1 MPLLRPSPLT
11 SLPIHRLPLQ
21 LLKPQT
27 FLTQP
32 RPRAPPA
39 CQANPRLKLD
49 NSISLAA
56 RATSSSAPSSTP
68 AGRRTNRARS
78 RVPALFLNLIA
89 SCGRTHHRH
98 GQQQLLIRRQ
108 PVHQNRQTSPPL
120 DCILLQLLKP
130 FSPSLVPGRL
140 RLVIRP
146 VPAQLDN
153 SISSAAPATSRSAPS
168 STPAGQQINRA
179 GVGYLRCASIS
190 SPRAIVPIVDIVV
203 YCVSCCTYTIV
214 GGSVFVY

>member
-39 CQANPRLKLD
+39 CQAHPRLKLD
-49 NSISLAA
+49 NSISLASC
-56 RATSSSAPSSTP
+56 ATSSLAPSSTP

-78 RVPALFLNLIA
+78 RVSALLLNLIA
-89 SCGRTHHRH
+89 SCGRAHRRH
-98 GQQQLLIRRQ
+98 GQQQLHRPSTLCAD
-108 PVHQNRQTSPPL
+108 PFLL
-120 DCILLQLLKP
+120 DCVLLHLLGP

-140 RLVIRP
+140 QLVVRP

-153 SISSAAPATSRSAPS
+153 LISSAAPATASLAPS
-168 STPAGQQINRA
+168 YTPAGRRTNRA

-190 SPRAIVPIVDIVV
+190 SISLCDRRH
-203 YCVSCCTYTIV
+203 C
-214 GGSVFVY
+214 